1 MSERPRLPLADEFD
15 VVLEGYNILD
25 RELKKAKER
34 IAELESDLAAADE
47 TLRLIADKALM
58 ALGESRQRPA
68 SEEEA

>member
-1 MSERPRLPLADEFD
+1 MSDSPCLPLADEFD
-15 VVLEGYNILD
+15 IVLEGYNILD

-58 ALGESRQRPA
+58 ALGESRQTGGGH
-68 SEEEA
+68 E